1 MTEFMY
7 RNCWSIVWY
16 CQYQFVYLGQR
27 LTKISTD
34 MSKAVTVPK
43 LLYTGLY
50 SDIREDFNIL
60 KPYRLHVGL
69 RSCSTA
75 QHSIIVKQ
83 LLH

>member
-1 MTEFMY
+1 M
-7 RNCWSIVWY
+7 
-16 CQYQFVYLGQR
+16 YLGQR

-43 LLYTGLY
+43 LLYTELY

-60 KPYRLHVGL
+60 KPYRLHVAL

-75 QHSIIVKQ
+75 
-83 LLH
+83 